1 MMQKKGHAALPR
13 AAICFSF
20 PDLQRQA
27 PNSSVPPASI
37 AFETKAAD
45 REEKEKTHTP
55 PAMPPASSDLA
66 MDDAES
72 VLWFLARSSVAL
84 LDPDVLVAAS
94 AVDDDGAAMVA
105 KKREEG
111 REGEDKGRGAEG
123 KRQE

>member
-1 MMQKKGHAALPR
+1 
-13 AAICFSF
+13 
-20 PDLQRQA
+20 
-27 PNSSVPPASI
+27 
-37 AFETKAAD
+37 
-45 REEKEKTHTP
+45 
-55 PAMPPASSDLA
+55 MPPASSDLA

-111 REGEDKGRGAEG
+111 REKREESRKREGR
-123 KRQE
+123 R

>member
-1 MMQKKGHAALPR
+1 M
-13 AAICFSF
+13 
-20 PDLQRQA
+20 
-27 PNSSVPPASI
+27 
-37 AFETKAAD
+37 
-45 REEKEKTHTP
+45 
-55 PAMPPASSDLA
+55 A